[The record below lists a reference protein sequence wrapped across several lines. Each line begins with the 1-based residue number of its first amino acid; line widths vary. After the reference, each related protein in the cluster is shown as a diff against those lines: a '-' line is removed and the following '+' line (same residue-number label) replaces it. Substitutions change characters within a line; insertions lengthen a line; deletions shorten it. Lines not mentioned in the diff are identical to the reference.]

1 MRETLSKK
9 SLWLFFASSFGVHA
23 LLLVFKNSG
32 SVGLSVNDLNELCE
46 PLNDISLF
54 MALKST
60 TFDLLHTQTKSNLND
75 FLQRWKQ
82 MLAGFLNRAVLD

>member
-1 MRETLSKK
+1 MRDTLSKK

-32 SVGLSVNDLNELCE
+32 SVGFSVNDLSEFWE

-54 MALKST
+54 LALKST
-60 TFDLLHTQTKSNLND
+60 NSDLLHTQTKSNFEDL
-75 FLQRWKQ
+75 LRLWKQ
-82 MLAGFLNRAVLD
+82 VLAGYLNGAVLD